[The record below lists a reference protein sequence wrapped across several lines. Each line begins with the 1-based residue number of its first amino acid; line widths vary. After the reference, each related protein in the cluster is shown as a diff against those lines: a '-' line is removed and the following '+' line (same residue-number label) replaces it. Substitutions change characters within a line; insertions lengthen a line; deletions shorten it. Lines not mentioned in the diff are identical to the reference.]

1 LGAEKEKAEKLRAQ
15 NEARR
20 KKLEALSEATVDL
33 DVQLEGVKA
42 DIKRLNHKWRV
53 LYQRTGEA
61 RGFLCREAAGLVN
74 LRLKR
79 RKSGKHEYMIAGVQ
93 IPNLLTDLNGVLLWV
108 GRAVREAA
116 DGK

>member
-1 LGAEKEKAEKLRAQ
+1 MEELHAE

-20 KKLEALSEATVDL
+20 RKLDAQVEATQNQDVRLEA
-33 DVQLEGVKA
+33 VKGE
-42 DIKRLNHKWRV
+42 IKRLNHKWRV

-93 IPNLLTDLNGVLLWV
+93 IPNLLTDLNGA
-108 GRAVREAA
+108 RSPR
-116 DGK
+116 